1 MLFTLEIFAKIAK
14 SIFCFVLS
22 VTYIFRQILVN
33 NPNLIAPNCLY
44 GGFVDIY
51 HKVRLLKK
59 CLFFLSF
66 AFSVCLP
73 QHNVIYF
80 REICKS
86 NRSLLDIRCVK
97 FKEKFSVHHY
107 IQLRKGMQH
116 KVNITKRISTCSAKV
131 YSHKPRC
138 SFLETQYKIDDTAE
152 TRFHNAASNKNL
164 IGCQNNHSGKV

>member
-22 VTYIFRQILVN
+22 VTYIFRQILIN
-33 NPNLIAPNCLY
+33 NPNLIAPNCPY
-44 GGFVDIY
+44 GGLVDIY
-51 HKVRLLKK
+51 HKLRLLKK
-59 CLFFLSF
+59 GIFICHSHFPY
-66 AFSVCLP
+66 VC
-73 QHNVIYF
+73 HNVIYF

-138 SFLETQYKIDDTAE
+138 SFFETQYKIDDTAE
-152 TRFHNAASNKNL
+152 TRSHNAAPNKNL